1 MLWEGDDFEW
11 VSKDANGR
19 SGGLIVIWKK
29 GSFEMLVEF
38 SSANFMGIEGWWEK
52 EKIKCRW

>member
-29 GSFEMLVEF
+29 GSFEML
-38 SSANFMGIEGWWEK
+38 ANLVAQILWVLRDGGK
-52 EKIKCRW
+52 KKK